1 MSGDG
6 SFRLGLSRVEDLI
19 DSSPGGYDL
28 IYIDPPFGLQRELH
42 MTEADGTRKS
52 FQDSWS
58 NYDEYIEWLAG
69 VIDGLYGLLKK
80 DGWLYSHNQ
89 VEGNFLALGKVDNKV
104 RRSYYTN
111 ISWARSHPHNNI
123 RVGFGNIV
131 DSIMVIRK
139 GEPFFQVEHAPL
151 DPTYAANSF
160 GHEDERG
167 NYALAPV
174 TGEKSRLGHQ
184 YEYKGYSPTF
194 GWRYAEE
201 RTRELDEQ
209 GLIHFGDNKPYK
221 KIYLH
226 ESKGPPVQN
235 IWTDIYNL
243 TRTERNK
250 RNYPTQKPQKMLERI
265 VRTSCPPGGRVL
277 DPFCG
282 NGTTAIAT
290 FNIGDGRS
298 CDTYDIS
305 EPALDIASLAMK
317 ESGVQVA
324 RLPELP
330 R

>member
-111 ISWARSHPHNNI
+111 ISWVRSHPKNNI
-123 RVGFGNIV
+123 SIGWGNIV

-139 GEPFFQVEHAPL
+139 GEPYFEVEHAPL

-167 NYALAPV
+167 NYALAPA
-174 TGEKSRLGHQ
+174 TGEKSRPGHQ

-250 RNYPTQKPQKMLERI
+250 RNYPTQKPLMMLERS

-305 EPALDIASLAMK
+305 EPALAIASLALK
-317 ESGVQVA
+317 EFGVPVDG
-324 RLPELP
+324 
-330 R
+330 

>member
-174 TGEKSRLGHQ
+174 TGEKSRLGT
-184 YEYKGYSPTF
+184 STS
-194 GWRYAEE
+194 
-201 RTRELDEQ
+201 TRGTHRPSVGVTQ
-209 GLIHFGDNKPYK
+209 RRGLG
-221 KIYLH
+221 
-226 ESKGPPVQN
+226 S
-235 IWTDIYNL
+235 WTSRD
-243 TRTERNK
+243 
-250 RNYPTQKPQKMLERI
+250 
-265 VRTSCPPGGRVL
+265 
-277 DPFCG
+277 
-282 NGTTAIAT
+282 
-290 FNIGDGRS
+290 
-298 CDTYDIS
+298 
-305 EPALDIASLAMK
+305 
-317 ESGVQVA
+317 
-324 RLPELP
+324 
-330 R
+330 

>member
-1 MSGDG
+1 MSGGG

-19 DSSPGGYDL
+19 ESSSGGYDL

-111 ISWARSHPHNNI
+111 ISWVRSHPKNNI
-123 RVGFGNIV
+123 SIGWGNIV

-139 GEPFFQVEHAPL
+139 GEPYFEVEHAPL

-174 TGEKSRLGHQ
+174 TGEKSRPGHQ
-184 YEYKGYSPTF
+184 YEYKGYSPIF

-235 IWTDIYNL
+235 IWTDIHNL

-250 RNYPTQKPQKMLERI
+250 RNYPTQKPLKMLERI

-282 NGTTAIAT
+282 SGTTALAT
-290 FNIGDGRS
+290 FNVGDGRS

-305 EPALDIASLAMK
+305 EPALDIAGLAMK
-317 ESGVQVA
+317 ESGVPVA
-324 RLPELP
+324 RPN
-330 R
+330 